1 VHDPKFRAVI
11 FRRTYPQITVAGGLW
26 DESMEWYP
34 LMGGRPLK
42 GEMSWRFPSGAVISF
57 RHLEH
62 EATKYDWQ
70 GSQVP
75 YFGFDELTHFTE
87 SIFTYIA
94 YSRGRTNCTVQPH
107 VRATCNP
114 DPGWVKKFLAPW
126 VDSEFDGPR
135 AESAE
140 VRWFIQ
146 DGDKRRWVDA
156 DYPDAKSLTF
166 VRASIYDNRIGLEKN
181 PRYLPNLKALPPI
194 ERARLLDGNWDVR
207 QEGLVYYRP
216 EHGIDF
222 QECIVDQLPAHL
234 EGQPVGGIDFG
245 FRNPFAGLSGFL
257 DHDDVLWITFVR
269 YKSWCTLPVHSEA
282 LPKGVRWWCDP
293 ARPDERVE
301 LRLAGHD
308 VIPCVHIATT
318 GSAGE
323 KKTPKQSGIDVVADR
338 IRTGRLKIHRE
349 ACLPLIREL
358 GLYHYDP
365 DKSTEEPVDEDNHAC
380 DALRYLCVGI
390 TRGHAVPSVVNA
402 AEVQA
407 EQLAREQAE
416 RDKELAERKERDRLA
431 QADIDLDHWW
441 TQ

>member
-1 VHDPKFRAVI
+1 
-11 FRRTYPQITVAGGLW
+11 LW
-26 DESMEWYP
+26 
-34 LMGGRPLK
+34 
-42 GEMSWRFPSGAVISF
+42 
-57 RHLEH
+57 
-62 EATKYDWQ
+62 
-70 GSQVP
+70 
-75 YFGFDELTHFTE
+75 
-87 SIFTYIA
+87 
-94 YSRGRTNCTVQPH
+94 YS
-107 VRATCNP
+107 
-114 DPGWVKKFLAPW
+114 
-126 VDSEFDGPR
+126 
-135 AESAE
+135 
-140 VRWFIQ
+140 
-146 DGDKRRWVDA
+146 
-156 DYPDAKSLTF
+156 
-166 VRASIYDNRIGLEKN
+166 
-181 PRYLPNLKALPPI
+181 
-194 ERARLLDGNWDVR
+194 
-207 QEGLVYYRP
+207 
-216 EHGIDF
+216 
-222 QECIVDQLPAHL
+222 
-234 EGQPVGGIDFG
+234 
-245 FRNPFAGLSGFL
+245 
-257 DHDDVLWITFVR
+257 FVR